1 MTHFDTPRHADM
13 MIKICGMRD
22 PENIARVAAL
32 APMLMGFIFYDK
44 SPRNATGLDPEVVHR
59 LPDFIRPV
67 AITVN
72 RDFDS
77 IMELCRLYGF
87 KIVQLHGEESPEL
100 CRRLREE
107 GLTVFKAI
115 PVDSDIDWNKVAA
128 YEGAVDM
135 FVFDTKSS
143 ARGGTGRKFSW
154 DILAGYPL
162 SVPYLIGGGVGPDD
176 IPAIIDAM
184 RPGMAGI
191 DINSRFETEPGLKN
205 LGLLINFILNLR
217 KLNEHEPTATP
228 FWEKAK

>member
-1 MTHFDTPRHADM
+1 M

-22 PENIARVAAL
+22 PENIAQVAAL
-32 APMLMGFIFYDK
+32 SPMLMGFIFYDK
-44 SPRNATGLDPEVVHR
+44 SPRNAAGLDPEVIRR

-77 IMELCRLYGF
+77 IMALCRQYGF

-115 PVDSDIDWNKVAA
+115 PVDSDIDWNAVAA

-143 ARGGTGRKFSW
+143 SRGGTGRKFSW

-176 IPAIIDAM
+176 IPAIISAM

-191 DINSRFETEPGLKN
+191 DINSRFETEPGLKD

>member
-1 MTHFDTPRHADM
+1 M

-22 PENIARVAAL
+22 PENIAQVAAL
-32 APMLMGFIFYDK
+32 SPMLMGFIFYDK
-44 SPRNATGLDPEVVHR
+44 SPRNAAGLDPEVIRR

-72 RDFDS
+72 RDFNG
-77 IMELCRLYGF
+77 IMALCRQYGF

-115 PVDSDIDWNKVAA
+115 PVDSDIDWNSVAA
-128 YEGAVDM
+128 YEGAADM

-143 ARGGTGRKFSW
+143 SRGGTGRKFSW

-191 DINSRFETEPGLKN
+191 DINSRFETEPGLKD